1 MGTWKNP
8 LCFVH
13 PIRLLEKSGEEI
25 VHVAE
30 PADFEPSAGK
40 RIRYACCRGLASGV
54 GKWIDRLESGH
65 SAPGPS
71 ESWRARRCVCPA
83 CACAYD
89 AKRASGGGPTA
100 IARCTSFSSLW
111 RH

>member
-40 RIRYACCRGLASGV
+40 RIRCACCRGLASGV
-54 GKWIDRLESGH
+54 GKWIDRQESGH
-65 SAPGPS
+65 SAPSPC
-71 ESWRARRCVCPA
+71 EFW
-83 CACAYD
+83 
-89 AKRASGGGPTA
+89 RASGCVRPASAWADDAELASYGRPAA
-100 IARCTSFSSLW
+100 IARRTCFSPLG